1 MRPRNTPTNTEI
13 FLEHIKKSPNG
24 CWDWEGY
31 YRDGYGTIRYQGKT
45 WLAHRLSYKLFVG
58 DLGEFHVL
66 HKCDNRK
73 CVNPDHLY
81 LGTNSDNVRDRV
93 SRNREAY
100 RKGTANGRAKL
111 TDDLVLEIRKNECTT
126 NQELAN
132 IFGVSHQLISRI
144 RRKECWTH
152 LNDLEN

>member
-1 MRPRNTPTNTEI
+1 MRPRNTPTNKEI

-31 YRDGYGTIRYQGKT
+31 YTDGYGTIRYQGKS
-45 WLAHRLSYKLFVG
+45 WLAHRLSYKFFVG
-58 DLGEFHVL
+58 DLRELQVL

-100 RKGTANGRAKL
+100 RKGEANPRARL
-111 TDDLVLEIRKNECTT
+111 SENDVRLIRNAVGLT
-126 NQELAN
+126 NQAIAN
-132 IFGVSHQLISRI
+132 EFGVSYQLISRI

-152 LNDLEN
+152 LNDPES